1 MPLAGT
7 LEPDR
12 ADRHDRVRTSLAWDC
27 EWQSDDMMSKRI
39 LLAYDGSEQ
48 ARRALE
54 FTVELA
60 KLAHAEVGVVSV
72 VPVHAGRIGIDPW
85 DDRKVHS
92 EELAEARQLIVDA
105 GITPAL
111 HEPYGD
117 ISDEIVRTAEEGGYD
132 HIVTGSRHLGLLQR
146 TLQGSVSE
154 AIATKF
160 PATVTIVH

>member
-1 MPLAGT
+1 ML
-7 LEPDR
+7 
-12 ADRHDRVRTSLAWDC
+12 
-27 EWQSDDMMSKRI
+27 SKRI

-48 ARRALE
+48 AKRALT
-54 FTVELA
+54 FAVELA
-60 KLAHAEVGVVSV
+60 KLAQAKIGVVSV

-92 EELAEARQLIVDA
+92 TELVEAKELIMAA
-105 GITPAL
+105 GLTPDL
-111 HEPYGD
+111 HEPYGE
-117 ISDEIVRTAEEGGYD
+117 ISDEIVRTAEDGNYD
-132 HIVTGSRHLGLLQR
+132 HIVTGSRHLGIMQR